1 MNIIDLYFKI
11 RKKTVLLLSIPIML
25 SIQVAN
31 SQENSHL
38 HKLWYEQPAKVWME
52 SIPLGNGRIGANV
65 FGDIYTE
72 TIALNEITMWSGDY
86 DTKQQRTLE
95 RGKLA
100 EIRKAFFDG
109 NLAEGN
115 RLGTEYLA
123 GTPHSFGSHVP
134 LGDLKMQFAY
144 ADNHITDYKRVLD
157 LHTAINE
164 VTFKAGDV
172 RYIREYLCSN
182 TDDALIINL
191 SADKAKSIN
200 VNLSFAL
207 LREADIVAKGNAI
220 EIEGQV
226 SFPKQGPGGVNFKGK
241 VAVKIKEGT
250 IEAKGGVVSVKDAS
264 QVTVV
269 FDVRTDYSN
278 VNYQSDCMQTIEKV
292 LAKDYNV
299 LRKEHI
305 ADHAKLYDRVDL
317 YLGSSANDNLPT
329 DKRWKLV
336 KNGGN
341 DVGLDALFFNFA
353 RYLLIASSRE
363 NSPLPANLQGIWND
377 NLACNMGW
385 TNDYHLDIN
394 TQQNYWLA
402 NVGNLPELN
411 KPLFDYIAHLAEYGS
426 KTASEV
432 YGTRGWTAH
441 TVANVW
447 GYTASGAGVNWG
459 LFPTAGSWIASHLWT
474 QYLYTLD
481 QDFLRN
487 TAYPLLK
494 SNAEFLMDYMVKDP
508 KSGYLM
514 TGPST
519 SPENSFRYK
528 GDELALS
535 MMPTSDRL
543 LVWETLTS
551 CIEAS
556 KVLGLDTKFRADME
570 KAIKQL
576 PPYKIGKNGG
586 LQEWFDDFDEAQPNH
601 RHTTHLLGLYPFHQ
615 ITPVQTPD
623 LAEAAQRTMELRLA
637 AKGWEDV
644 EWSRANMICNYARL
658 YDAENA
664 YNSVVLLQRNFTRE
678 NLLTISPEG
687 IAGAPYDIF
696 IFDGNEAGGAGIA
709 EMLVQSHE
717 GCIEFL
723 PALPKA
729 WKDGYF
735 KGLSVRGGA
744 NVDLQWRD
752 SRIEKA
758 KITAAVNN
766 SFTVKS
772 ASDKLVPAFFIN
784 GKQIMLKQKGDGYLR
799 FTLKKGDVMELVYRN

>member
-1 MNIIDLYFKI
+1 MRSFKMK
-11 RKKTVLLLSIPIML
+11 RKALLVLLISAFL
-25 SIQVAN
+25 SIQVAD

-38 HKLWYEQPAKVWME
+38 HKLWYEQPAKEWME
-52 SIPLGNGRIGANV
+52 SMPLGNGRIGANV
-65 FGDIYTE
+65 FGDVYNE
-72 TIALNEITMWSGDY
+72 TVALNEITMWSGDY
-86 DTKQQRTLE
+86 DARQQRTLE
-95 RGKLA
+95 KGKLA

-134 LGDLKMQFAY
+134 LGDLKMKFIY
-144 ADNHITDYKRVLD
+144 ADNHISDYKRVLD
-157 LHTAINE
+157 LRTAINQ
-164 VTFKAGDV
+164 VSFQAGNV

-182 TDDALIINL
+182 PDDALIIHL
-191 SADKAKSIN
+191 SADKSKSVN

-207 LREADIVAKGNAI
+207 LREADITARDNGI

-226 SFPKQGPGGVNFKGK
+226 SFPKQGTGGVNFKGK
-241 VAVKIKEGT
+241 IAVKAKEGT
-250 IEAKGGVVSVKDAS
+250 VTAKGGVVSIKEAS
-264 QVTVV
+264 EVTIV

-278 VNYQSDCMQTIEKV
+278 PNYQPDCLQTVQKA

-299 LRKEHI
+299 LKQAHV
-305 ADHAKLYDRVDL
+305 ADHSHLYDRVDL
-317 YLGSSANDNLPT
+317 FLGTSSNENLPT
-329 DKRWKLV
+329 DKKWKLV
-336 KNGGN
+336 KDGGC
-341 DVGLDALFFNFA
+341 DVGLDALFFNYA

-363 NSPLPANLQGIWND
+363 DSPLPANLQGIWND

-402 NVGNLPELN
+402 NVGNLHELN
-411 KPLFDYIAHLAEYGS
+411 KPLFNYIGHLAQYGS

-432 YGTRGWTAH
+432 YSTRGWTAH

-447 GYTASGAGVNWG
+447 GYTASGSGVNWG

-474 QYLYTLD
+474 EYLYTLD
-481 QDFLRN
+481 RDFLRN
-487 TAYPLLK
+487 TTYPLLK
-494 SNAEFLMDYMVKDP
+494 SNAEFLIDYMVKDP
-508 KSGYLM
+508 NSGFLM

-528 GDELALS
+528 GDELSLS

-551 CIEAS
+551 CLEAS
-556 KVLGLDTKFRADME
+556 KILNIDASFRKDME
-570 KAIKQL
+570 KAIKLL

-586 LQEWFDDFDEAQPNH
+586 LQEWFEDFDEAQPNH

-615 ITPVQTPD
+615 ITPVQTPE
-623 LAEAAQRTMELRLA
+623 LAEAARRTMELRLA

-658 YDAENA
+658 FDAENA

-717 GCIEFL
+717 GYIVFL

-729 WKDGYF
+729 WKDGSF

-744 NVDLQWRD
+744 NVDLQWKEGNV
-752 SRIEKA
+752 EKA
-758 KITAAVNN
+758 KITAVADN
-766 SFTVKS
+766 SFVVKS
-772 ASDKLVPAFFIN
+772 AHDALVPLFVIN
-784 GKQIMLKQKGDGYLR
+784 GEQIMLKQKGDGFFR
-799 FTLKKGDVMELVYRN
+799 FSLKKGDVMELIYRK

>member
-1 MNIIDLYFKI
+1 MRSFKMK
-11 RKKTVLLLSIPIML
+11 RKALLVLLISAFL
-25 SIQVAN
+25 SIQVAD

-38 HKLWYEQPAKVWME
+38 HKLWYEQPAKEWME
-52 SIPLGNGRIGANV
+52 SMPLGNGRIGANV
-65 FGDIYTE
+65 FGDAYNE
-72 TIALNEITMWSGDY
+72 TVALNEITMWSGDY
-86 DTKQQRTLE
+86 DARQQRTLE
-95 RGKLA
+95 KGKLA

-134 LGDLKMQFAY
+134 LGDLKMKFIY
-144 ADNHITDYKRVLD
+144 ADNHISDYKRVLD
-157 LHTAINE
+157 LHTAVNQ
-164 VTFKAGDV
+164 VSYKVGDV

-182 TDDALIINL
+182 PDDALIIHL
-191 SADKAKSIN
+191 SADKSKSIN
-200 VNLSFAL
+200 LNLSFAL
-207 LREADIVAKGNAI
+207 LREADITARDNGI

-241 VAVKIKEGT
+241 VAVKAKDGAVT
-250 IEAKGGVVSVKDAS
+250 AKGGVVSIKEAS
-264 QVTVV
+264 EVTIV

-278 VNYQSDCMQTIEKV
+278 PNYQPDCLQTVQKA

-299 LRKEHI
+299 LKQAHV
-305 ADHAKLYDRVDL
+305 ADHSHLYDRVDL
-317 YLGSSANDNLPT
+317 FLGTSSNDDLPT
-329 DKRWKLV
+329 DKKWKLV
-336 KNGGN
+336 KDGGS
-341 DVGLDALFFNFA
+341 DVGLDALFFNYA

-363 NSPLPANLQGIWND
+363 DSPLPANLQGIWND

-402 NVGNLPELN
+402 NVGNLHELN
-411 KPLFDYIAHLAEYGS
+411 KPLFDYIGHLAQYGS

-447 GYTASGAGVNWG
+447 GYTASGSGVNWG

-474 QYLYTLD
+474 EYLYTLD
-481 QDFLRN
+481 RDFLRN
-487 TAYPLLK
+487 TTYPLLK
-494 SNAEFLMDYMVKDP
+494 SNAEFLIDYMVKDP
-508 KSGYLM
+508 NSGFLM

-528 GDELALS
+528 GDELSLS

-551 CIEAS
+551 CLEAS
-556 KVLGLDTKFRADME
+556 KILNIDASFRKDME
-570 KAIKQL
+570 KAIKLL

-586 LQEWFDDFDEAQPNH
+586 LQEWFEDFDEAQPNH

-615 ITPVQTPD
+615 ITPVQTPE
-623 LAEAAQRTMELRLA
+623 LAEAARRTMELRLA

-658 YDAENA
+658 FDAENA

-717 GCIEFL
+717 GYIEFL

-729 WKDGYF
+729 WKDGSF
-735 KGLSVRGGA
+735 KSLSVRGGA
-744 NVDLQWRD
+744 NVDLQWKEGNV
-752 SRIEKA
+752 EKA
-758 KITAAVNN
+758 KITAVADN
-766 SFTVKS
+766 SFVVKS
-772 ASDKLVPAFFIN
+772 AHDALVPLFVIN
-784 GKQIMLKQKGDGYLR
+784 GEQIMLKQKGDGFFR
-799 FTLKKGDVMELVYRN
+799 FSLKKGDVMELIYRK